1 MPFQSTQ
8 DPTKQGSKA
17 PNIAV
22 MLPALLWG
30 SSANAVRKKMIG
42 VVYNPA
48 YEGSTAEAKK
58 QCCEYTAGLLQ
69 ARLGSLGGE
78 APPSLQVRESFLNAC
93 SRKWVG
99 RDGLH
104 GGMNNVRSTQ
114 SNQGG

>member
-78 APPSLQVRESFLNAC
+78 APPSLQVRE
-93 SRKWVG
+93 VG